1 MPAGHMYAP
10 NDYQRATELARELV
24 LNEGRRRAM
33 AAAARAHV
41 EKLGWM
47 AAVKRI
53 RDTQYQRAITTFRA
67 HKRWGSPGAPCW
79 MLSLVYMCRAGC
91 LPLSICLTTVYVCS
105 HGLLCVAR

>member
-1 MPAGHMYAP
+1 MRSQLAYSLLPAGHMYAP

-24 LNEGRRRAM
+24 LDEGRRKAM

-67 HKRWGSPGAPCW
+67 HKR
-79 MLSLVYMCRAGC
+79 
-91 LPLSICLTTVYVCS
+91 
-105 HGLLCVAR
+105 

>member
-1 MPAGHMYAP
+1 MFFLVLLGAIVHEDSPILLKLPAGHMYAP

-24 LNEGRRRAM
+24 LDEGRRKAM

-67 HKRWGSPGAPCW
+67 HKR
-79 MLSLVYMCRAGC
+79 
-91 LPLSICLTTVYVCS
+91 
-105 HGLLCVAR
+105 

>member
-1 MPAGHMYAP
+1 MSFLVPLGAVRHEDSASLLKLPAGHMYAP

-24 LNEGRRRAM
+24 LDEGRRRAM

-67 HKRWGSPGAPCW
+67 HKR
-79 MLSLVYMCRAGC
+79 
-91 LPLSICLTTVYVCS
+91 
-105 HGLLCVAR
+105 

>member
-1 MPAGHMYAP
+1 MLFLVLLGAMVPEYSPSLLKLPAGHMYAP

-24 LNEGRRRAM
+24 LDEGRRKAM

-67 HKRWGSPGAPCW
+67 HKR
-79 MLSLVYMCRAGC
+79 
-91 LPLSICLTTVYVCS
+91 
-105 HGLLCVAR
+105 